1 MDVSSINNR
10 LKFYMWYRD
19 KIEDIQSIYDVVLTK
34 FLESHRY
41 QKARQKYLEKKQD
54 FSNPKSNEKLDNILG
69 IIDEPTY
76 RTHKLKT
83 PYKRL
88 TSKK

>member
-1 MDVSSINNR
+1 MKSVGLR
-10 LKFYMWYRD
+10 FYMFYKD
-19 KIEDIQSIYDVVLTK
+19 LVEDAQSLYETGLQK
-34 FLESHRY
+34 FLESKRY
-41 QKARQKYLEKKQD
+41 QKARQKYLELEQD
-54 FSNPKSNEKLDNILG
+54 YSNPKSNKKLDNILG